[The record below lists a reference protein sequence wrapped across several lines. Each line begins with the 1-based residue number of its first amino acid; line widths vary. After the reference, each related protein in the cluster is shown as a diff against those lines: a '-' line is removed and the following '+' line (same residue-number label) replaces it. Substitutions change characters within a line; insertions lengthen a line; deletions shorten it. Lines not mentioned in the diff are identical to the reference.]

1 MFEQWRLSHC
11 FCPGPWHY
19 SLCHCGDPCVQA
31 RNGLSELSP
40 PIPYAEHSQQL
51 QPKGTGHTTL
61 PIPPPCTLP
70 RTGGLWVQGVLCGV
84 EPSLIISFCRTSWL
98 LGRVK
103 PVRSGTNQ
111 RQVRPC
117 LLQCGPGLP
126 RVWCGTAEPECYP
139 RHCLVGG
146 THCWAGGTCCSVL
159 VGEAAQRGQ
168 GPSCTES
175 QVIQGWALWQSSQGS
190 G

>member
-1 MFEQWRLSHC
+1 MNS
-11 FCPGPWHY
+11 GG
-19 SLCHCGDPCVQA
+19 CHTASVLGRGTTASVTVVILLAQ
-31 RNGLSELSP
+31 NGLSELSP
-40 PIPYAEHSQQL
+40 LIPYAEHSQQL

-103 PVRSGTNQ
+103 PVRSGTSQ

-126 RVWCGTAEPECYP
+126 RVWCGTAKPECYP